1 MTEFER
7 IYEKN
12 YTTVYRY
19 ILSLCRDPSLAEEI
33 AQEAFVKALEHI
45 DQFDGRCHLYVWIC
59 QIAKNTYYTHQ
70 KKQKRFVSNQPIQ
83 VYMEAGPEEQFLDKE
98 SGQRLYVL
106 LDQLQEPYRE
116 VFSLRVF
123 GDLSFS
129 QIAAIYSKTD
139 SWARREA
146 GGLCCDPAAPPALCS
161 HHQRSLRGPVN

>member
-45 DQFDGRCHLYVWIC
+45 DQFDGKCQLYVWIC
-59 QIAKNTYYTHQ
+59 QIAKNTYFTHQ
-70 KKQKRFVSNQPIQ
+70 KKQKRFISNQPIQ

-98 SGQRLYVL
+98 SAQRLYAL
-106 LDQLQEPYRE
+106 LDRLQEPYRE

-139 SWARREA
+139 SWARLIYFRAKKKLKE
-146 GGLCCDPAAPPALCS
+146 DMDE
-161 HHQRSLRGPVN
+161 

>member
-45 DQFDGRCHLYVWIC
+45 DQFDGRCQLYVWIC

-70 KKQKRFVSNQPIQ
+70 KKQKRFVSNQPMQ

-98 SGQRLYVL
+98 SAQRLYV
-106 LDQLQEPYRE
+106 EP
-116 VFSLRVF
+116 V
-123 GDLSFS
+123 
-129 QIAAIYSKTD
+129 
-139 SWARREA
+139 
-146 GGLCCDPAAPPALCS
+146 APPMPSRPVRPPSRTMTSPGAG
-161 HHQRSLRGPVN
+161 RSRRTL